1 MEFLMFTQLKQFQL
15 DAEQP
20 ASLFFIL
27 TLLWVLILRL
37 TSVFL
42 NFHSGFSLGAT
53 YGMSYVYAAEVV
65 PVGGRSI
72 NVLIFET
79 FFTIGTFSDAQ
90 SSEREY
96 LLKDL
101 KLRLTT
107 IRVH

>member
-1 MEFLMFTQLKQFQL
+1 
-15 DAEQP
+15 
-20 ASLFFIL
+20 
-27 TLLWVLILRL
+27 
-37 TSVFL
+37 
-42 NFHSGFSLGAT
+42 
-53 YGMSYVYAAEVV
+53 MSYVYAAEVV